1 MPFTDWQ
8 SEVLRSILDEWNRAE
23 RDIKIS
29 EQVSNNIVIPSIK
42 ELRYAGRRIVEAL
55 NLMLRD
61 ESEAEVRALLA
72 DAAFDCHRAR
82 HDAIDSATAKIAVDL
97 EIMTKKLGYEV
108 ILPVYPT
115 FPKLVQGLIAIRR
128 QITLSREKRQQR
140 DAIYSVLQAADFPQL
155 VSMFDD
161 MRSSEHIMKTM
172 ARRRRRSEA
181 IGVIGAVLGLVGIVL
196 AIYFWRHP

>member
-1 MPFTDWQ
+1 MSFPDWQ

-23 RDIKIS
+23 RDIKIA

-55 NLMLRD
+55 NLMLRG
-61 ESEAEVRALLA
+61 EGETEVRALLA
-72 DAAFDCHRAR
+72 DAEFDCHRAR

-108 ILPVYPT
+108 ILPVYGD

-128 QITLSREKRQQR
+128 KITLSREKREDR
-140 DAIYSVLQAADFPQL
+140 DAIYSVLQAADFPRL
-155 VSMFDD
+155 ISMFDD

-181 IGVIGAVLGLVGIVL
+181 IGVIGAALGLIGIVV
-196 AIYFWRHP
+196 AIYFWQHP